1 MRALNRWLGNRRIR
15 TKLAVLAAVALGGM
29 TAGAVVGLHALGESA
44 EHAADLQEVTAL
56 TRAALEADMAHDA
69 IRGDVLRGLLAG
81 AAAERAEIRADL
93 DEHVATMREKLDT
106 LNADSAPEGV
116 RAATDRVGPVVED
129 YLTVAG
135 EAFDTAGTPASTA
148 TMERFGTAFTA
159 VEDQLPAV
167 GDALETHAAG
177 LAAAVADE
185 KSRAS
190 RSLILTGVAAAL
202 LLLGGCWLI
211 SYGINQT
218 LAAVGRVTRA
228 LAAGD
233 LSVTSGV
240 RDRDELGR
248 MAGDLDAATGSLR
261 GTIDRMSQL
270 VSTLSSAAGE
280 LSGVSVRLHSGAA
293 DASDRA
299 NNASATTDQINEG
312 VRTIATGAEELST
325 SIGEIASSAAQAA
338 EVARQAMAVA
348 DATNAQVAELGTAT
362 TEVGEVI
369 RLITSVAEQTN
380 LLALNATIEAARA
393 GDLGKGFAVVAG
405 EVKELAQQTSRA
417 TEQITARIGAIQAS
431 SGAAGSAITEI
442 QQVIARIEGYATTIA
457 SAVEEQTAT
466 TAEMSRSVAET
477 AGSTG
482 QISQTV
488 SAVAEIATVTATAAG
503 TTKTAAGNLTTLADE
518 LSELVGRFRY

>member
-1 MRALNRWLGNRRIR
+1 MGAVNRWLRNRRVR
-15 TKLAVLAAVALGGM
+15 TKLAILAAVALGGM
-29 TAGAVVGLHALGESA
+29 AAGAVVGLRALGDA
-44 EHAADLQEVTAL
+44 ATHVADLQGATAL

-69 IRGDVLRGLLAG
+69 IRGDVLGTLLAAG
-81 AAAERAEIRADL
+81 PTERTEARAGL
-93 DEHVATMREKLDT
+93 DEHVATMRARLDA
-106 LNADSAPEGV
+106 LNTGSAPADV
-116 RAATDRVGPVVED
+116 RAAVEKVRPVVEE
-129 YLTVAG
+129 YLAAAG
-135 EAFDTAGTPASTA
+135 EAVGSAGTPASAA
-148 TMERFGTAFTA
+148 TMQRFGTAFTD

-167 GDALETHAAG
+167 GDALEEHAAT
-177 LAAAVADE
+177 LAAEVAE
-185 KSRAS
+185 ERRRAS
-190 RSLILTGVAAAL
+190 RTLILTGVGAAL
-202 LLLGGCWLI
+202 LLLAGCWLI
-211 SYGINQT
+211 SHGINQT
-218 LAAVGRVTRA
+218 LAAVARVTRA

-233 LSVTSGV
+233 LSVTAGV
-240 RDRDELGR
+240 TDRDELGQ
-248 MAGDLDAATGSLR
+248 MAGGLDTATGALR
-261 GTIDRMSQL
+261 GTIDRMSHL
-270 VSTLSSAAGE
+270 VSTLSTAASE

-293 DASDRA
+293 DASARA

-312 VRTIATGAEELST
+312 VRTVAAGAEELST

-348 DATNAQVAELGTAT
+348 DVTNGQVAELDAAT

-417 TEQITARIGAIQAS
+417 TEQITARIGAIQTS
-431 SGAAGSAITEI
+431 SGAAGSAIAEI
-442 QQVIARIEGYATTIA
+442 RQVITRIEGHATTIA

-503 TTKTAAGNLTTLADE
+503 TTRTAAANLTTLADE
-518 LSELVGRFRY
+518 LTELVGRFRY